1 MKNLK
6 ILDTMNT
13 GGVLTQFMPAP
24 CVPPQFHICATPMA
38 RGDVFLKFCDNYL

>member
-13 GGVLTQFMPAP
+13 GGVPTQFMPVP
-24 CVPPQFHICATPMA
+24 CVPPNSISVPPPWPEAT
-38 RGDVFLKFCDNYL
+38 FS